1 MELVAERIRKTN
13 NLPLSWTPKNNVK
26 AQAQT
31 YFNNIQPSAELSTFS
46 NSHKPRKRK
55 KLSER
60 LEIYYQTKKT
70 LSFLYSELGNDKKAE
85 RLSRCGRFVEITL
98 CENGHIAN
106 KKVNY
111 KCENRLCPEC
121 SSRRSYEKILEFE
134 PIIDA
139 FLASRPELS
148 PLHIILTQAQ
158 KQGETLKQARQRLTK
173 AVKRLIERKFWN
185 DSFAGSLNSYE
196 FTISERVYKNGAVH
210 FHLHLMAFCKLSSGE
225 RNKAWLKEFRDVWSD
240 VSNGENKNLKVV
252 PVTDVKSGLRELLKY
267 ICKPL
272 DIRKFTVGHL
282 AEVEELHRVKMTST
296 FGDFHKF
303 VSSYRAEQEQTEEE
317 PLEQKEELKE
327 GDDCPKCKKPLF
339 TLRKPIETV
348 IVELQE
354 LERKME
360 LRL

>member
-1 MELVAERIRKTN
+1 MKNLQVRNQKIENFYPHSLGISPNGVRK
-13 NLPLSWTPKNNVK
+13 SS
-26 AQAQT
+26 
-31 YFNNIQPSAELSTFS
+31 YFNNIQPSAERSRFS
-46 NSHKPRKRK
+46 NRAKPK
-55 KLSER
+55 KKKTLSQRFEN
-60 LEIYYQTKKT
+60 YYQTKKT
-70 LSFLYSELGNDKKAE
+70 LSFLYSELGNEKKAE
-85 RLSRCGRFVEITL
+85 RLSRCSRFIEITL

-121 SSRRSYEKILEFE
+121 SSRRSYEKIIEFE

-139 FLASRPELS
+139 FLASRPELT
-148 PLHIILTQAQ
+148 PLHLILTQAQ
-158 KQGETLKQARQRLTK
+158 KPDETLKQARQRLTK

-196 FTISERVYKNGAVH
+196 FTISERVYKDGAVH
-210 FHLHLMAFCKLSSGE
+210 FHLHLMAFCKLSSSE
-225 RNKAWLKEFRDVWSD
+225 RNKEWLKDFHRVWSD
-240 VSNGENKNLKVV
+240 VSDGENKNLKIV

-272 DIRKFTVGHL
+272 DIQKFTVGHL

-303 VSSYRAEQEQTEEE
+303 VSEYRAKQRDAEQEPE
-317 PLEQKEELKE
+317 PQKEELRE
-327 GDDCPKCKKPLF
+327 GDDCPKCQKPLF

-348 IVELQE
+348 IIELQE